1 MVLGKRVS
9 ILVLSIVCSAALSAC
24 NNHKAGKTVGF
35 AQEGAENDWRKAE
48 TKSVESEAEK
58 RGLNLR
64 LTSANGDLQKQ
75 INDVRSF
82 IAQRVSAIIIAPKVE
97 DGWEPVLREAQDAKI
112 PVVLVDRGVSAPTDL
127 YATLIA
133 SDFVEEGRRA
143 ADWLAAHTPND
154 QPVNIVELEGSAGSA
169 PAKDRKQGFDDQI
182 AKHPNMHIIFSQDGD
197 FTLERGKQVMTNAL
211 QSKGKDNI
219 QVVYAHNDNMA
230 LGAIQAI
237 EEQGKKPGKDIKVIS
252 IDGIHDA
259 LQAIL
264 DGKINCVVECNPL
277 LGPDAFDAVQ
287 QIWDGKSPPKRKV
300 EQDALFDQSNVTA
313 QLLSERKY

>member
-1 MVLGKRVS
+1 MMLRKRVWVVP
-9 ILVLSIVCSAALSAC
+9 LLAVCSLALSSC
-24 NNHKAGKTVGF
+24 NNRKSGKTVGF

-48 TKSVESEAEK
+48 TASVDSEAQK
-58 RGLNLR
+58 RGINLR

-97 DGWEPVLREAQDAKI
+97 DGWEPVLREAQDARI
-112 PVVLVDRGVSAPTDL
+112 PVVLVDRGVSASPEL

-133 SDFVEEGRRA
+133 SDFGDEGRRA
-143 ADWLAAHTPND
+143 ADWLAAHSPKD
-154 QPVNIVELEGSAGSA
+154 QEVNIVELEGSAGSA
-169 PAKDRKQGFDDQI
+169 PAKDRKRGFDEQI
-182 AKHPNMHIIFSQDGD
+182 ATHANMHIIFSQDGD

-259 LQAIL
+259 IQAVL

-277 LGPDAFDAVQ
+277 LGPDAFDAVR
-287 QIWDGKSPPKRKV
+287 QIWDGKPPPKRKV
-300 EQDALFDQSNVTA
+300 EQDALFDQSNVTS
-313 QLLSERKY
+313 QVLSERKY

>member
-1 MVLGKRVS
+1 MVLRKRVS
-9 ILVLSIVCSAALSAC
+9 VFVVSVVCSLALCGC
-24 NNHKAGKTVGF
+24 NRKAGKTVGF

-48 TKSVESEAEK
+48 TKSVDSEAEK

-112 PVVLVDRGVSAPTDL
+112 PVVLVDRGVSAPADL

-133 SDFVEEGRRA
+133 SDFVVEGRRA
-143 ADWLAAHTPND
+143 ADWLATHTPKD
-154 QPVNIVELEGSAGSA
+154 QQVNIVELEGSAGSA
-169 PAKDRKQGFDDQI
+169 PAKDRKQGFDDEI

-237 EEQGKKPGKDIKVIS
+237 EEQGKKPGKDVKVIS

-287 QIWDGKSPPKRKV
+287 QIWDAKSPPKRKV
-300 EQDALFDQSNVTA
+300 EQDALFDQSNVTS